1 MLTTAQAH
9 LDYLSRFLHRN
20 HLSEVSKVVE
30 VFHAVRRIPYG
41 SRGGRT
47 AEAVLEN
54 NEGSCSGKHILL
66 CELLQRLKQD
76 AFVVTVRGDFTSKIQ
91 ALDSMPD
98 ELKDICEEGGVT
110 DFHQYVIW
118 NSPDGAL
125 KLDATWSDGPIRQGL
140 IGNMNWVGNC
150 DTELALYPNE
160 ILNRVDDLPAYKAKL
175 LAGLSKGDQQRR
187 VDFLTLLTAW
197 VATTEEE
204 GSTL

>member
-1 MLTTAQAH
+1 MLTTAQAR

>member
-9 LDYLSRFLHRN
+9 LDYLSRFLYENR
-20 HLSEVSKVVE
+20 LSEVSKVVE

-41 SRGGRT
+41 SRGART
-47 AEAVLEN
+47 VAAVVKN

-175 LAGLSKGDQQRR
+175 IAGLNKGDQQRR
-187 VDFLTLLTAW
+187 ANFLTLLTAW
-197 VATTEEE
+197 VATTEKE
-204 GSTL
+204 GITL